1 VARCNINS
9 NHLSKTSS
17 APSELRW
24 NCGELE
30 GILFEKL
37 PALHPPS
44 SLHIVVRTY
53 QFRQKRHKDGWIM
66 AYCEDVGTPVAGLQP
81 VDDSLRRNP
90 CKDCNWSAG
99 TISRA
104 IVSIHSLRMS
114 RSLFRIRS
122 YPWFHN

>member
-1 VARCNINS
+1 V
-9 NHLSKTSS
+9 
-17 APSELRW
+17 
-24 NCGELE
+24 ELE

-53 QFRQKRHKDGWIM
+53 QFRQKRHKDGWRTVKTSERLLH
-66 AYCEDVGTPVAGLQP
+66 AC
-81 VDDSLRRNP
+81 SLLTTR
-90 CKDCNWSAG
+90 SAATLAKTG
-99 TISRA
+99 IGPAEIISRA